1 MLNRLGLIARGAAAA
16 LLVLGFAR
24 AAIGDERRLPVP
36 VVTIHPGDVIKEEM
50 VTERAFAP
58 NLLGVALFVE
68 GRPGLVGRVARRTL
82 LPGQPIPINSVED
95 PWTIARGTRVKLVL
109 EDNGLSIVTYGSAL
123 ESGTPG
129 TLISVRNAD
138 TGVIIKGVIQ
148 PDGTVKVID
157 G

>member
-24 AAIGDERRLPVP
+24 AAVGDERRLPVP
-36 VVTIHPGDVIKEEM
+36 AVTIHAGEVIREEM

-95 PWTIARGTRVKLVL
+95 PWTIARGARVKIVV

-123 ESGTPG
+123 ESGVPG
-129 TLISVRNAD
+129 ALISVRNTD
-138 TGVIIKGVIQ
+138 TGVIVKGVIQ
-148 PDGTVKVID
+148 PDGAVKVID